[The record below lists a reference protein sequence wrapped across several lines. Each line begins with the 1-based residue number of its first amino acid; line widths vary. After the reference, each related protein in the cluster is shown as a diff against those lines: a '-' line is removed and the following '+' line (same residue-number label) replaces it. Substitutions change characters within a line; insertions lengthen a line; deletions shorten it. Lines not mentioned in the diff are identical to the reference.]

1 MSGNFLQRGE
11 PALVSK
17 WSRTRMALQNG
28 VDIVIELPY
37 MYAVQRADIFAHGAV
52 NILNHIGC
60 STLYFSSEDGKI
72 ERFYHEL
79 ELYQK
84 EEKAIYNVFKKKL
97 SQAKTLQ
104 LLWQNHLK
112 LIKIKKV
119 LI

>member
-84 EEKAIYNVFKKKL
+84 KKRLYITYSKR
-97 SQAKTLQ
+97 
-104 LLWQNHLK
+104 N
-112 LIKIKKV
+112 
-119 LI
+119 